1 MIEQVMLIFGAAL
14 TLALGAT
21 PLARRLAF
29 HTNMVD
35 RPGGRKFH
43 ANPTPLLGGLAIY
56 VAVILAVLLFGQRF
70 YVSQVIGIVI
80 GATLISFL
88 GFWDDRNALP
98 AWAKLV
104 GQALPVCVLI
114 LTGVEISVFKQP
126 VLNIAATFV
135 WVLFITNAI
144 NFLDNMDGLSAG
156 VAAVASAFFVL
167 LASLSSQYLVG
178 ILAAA
183 LLGACIGFLAYN
195 FNPASIFMGDTGSLF
210 LGFLLAAV
218 GIKLRFP
225 GNVPAVTWMIPV
237 LVLGVP
243 ILDTSL
249 VIISRLRRGHNPF
262 TTAGKDHLSHRLVY
276 LGFTRREAVLMI
288 YLLGGAYGML
298 AIFITEASI
307 VEALVVGACT
317 LLASAIIIWRMER
330 VPLAG
335 REAPGPL

>member
-1 MIEQVMLIFGAAL
+1 MLIFGAAL

-35 RPGGRKFH
+35 QPSGRKFH
-43 ANPTPLLGGLAIY
+43 ANPTPLLGGVAIY
-56 VAVILAVLLFGQRF
+56 VAVILAILLFGQRF
-70 YVSQVIGIVI
+70 YVSQVAGIVI

-88 GFWDDRNALP
+88 GFWDDRHALP
-98 AWAKLV
+98 AWFKLL
-104 GQALPVCVLI
+104 GQAAPVVVLI
-114 LTGVEISVFKQP
+114 LTGVQITAFGVP
-126 VLNIAATFV
+126 ALNIIATFV
-135 WVLFITNAI
+135 WVLFITNAV

-167 LASLSSQYLVG
+167 LAALSNQYLVG

-243 ILDTSL
+243 VLDTSL
-249 VIISRLRRGHNPF
+249 VIISRLRRGFNPF

-276 LGFTRREAVLMI
+276 LNFTRREAVLII

-298 AIFITEASI
+298 AIFVTQASI
-307 VEALVVGACT
+307 VEALVVAAAT
-317 LLASAIIIWRMER
+317 LLASAMIIWRMEQ
-330 VPLAG
+330 VPLEV
-335 REAPGPL
+335 REKPGPR